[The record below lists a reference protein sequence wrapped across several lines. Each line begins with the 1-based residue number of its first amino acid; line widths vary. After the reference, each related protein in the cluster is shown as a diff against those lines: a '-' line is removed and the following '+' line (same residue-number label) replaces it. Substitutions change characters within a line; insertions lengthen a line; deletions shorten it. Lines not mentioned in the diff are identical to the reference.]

1 MSQENSRLDC
11 QPYSSGQMVKR
22 LTDLSANL
30 YLQVISTFSVSTEI
44 CSAMVQQENKL
55 SVTEILHGTLL
66 LLWLSQG
73 DIGLPGPPGSPLL
86 VGPPGA
92 QLFKG
97 QKVLIFHHIY
107 QCSTWPVQSCDVIFA
122 RMA

>member
-1 MSQENSRLDC
+1 MTQENRRLDC

-22 LTDLSANL
+22 FTHLSINL

-44 CSAMVQQENKL
+44 RSAVAQQENKL
-55 SVTEILHGTLL
+55 SVTETLHGTSLL
-66 LLWLSQG
+66 LLWLPQG

-97 QKVLIFHHIY
+97 QKVLICHRI
-107 QCSTWPVQSCDVIFA
+107 
-122 RMA
+122 